1 VNDDSADHPG
11 AHARQPDSPSAGIP
25 KLLWIGLITIAVLA
39 GFVIWKSRPAPSE
52 QEAPPVALPA
62 WKDAP
67 DFTLTERDG
76 RTVTLQDLR
85 GKVWLANF
93 VFTRCTGPCPD
104 LSMKMNS
111 IQRGLETLGPDVQLV
126 TFSLE
131 PDYDQP
137 SVLQTYAKRFAAD
150 ERRWWFL
157 TGVPTPVMHKL
168 VREGFLQPVVAGE
181 GNEPIDHSTYFVL
194 VDRIGR
200 IRAFYPGLDPESKPK
215 ILRDIAGLLAEPPP
229 A

>member
-1 VNDDSADHPG
+1 MNHDSTDQHPVR
-11 AHARQPDSPSAGIP
+11 AQQPDSPPAGVP
-25 KLLWIGLITIAVLA
+25 KLIGIGLLATAVLA
-39 GFVIWKSRPAPSE
+39 GFVIWKSRPVPSE
-52 QEAPPVALPA
+52 QQALPVALPA

-67 DFTLTERDG
+67 DFTLTERSG
-76 RTVTLQDLR
+76 ITVTRNDLR

-104 LSMKMNS
+104 LSIKMNS
-111 IQRGLETLGPDVQLV
+111 IQRGLESLGPDVQLV

-137 SVLQTYAKRFAAD
+137 AVLQTYAKRFAAD
-150 ERRWWFL
+150 EQRWWFL

-215 ILRDIAGLLAEPPP
+215 ILRDMAGLLAEPPP
-229 A
+229 S